1 LFPCCLFVFP
11 IINLQ
16 PAGANLITFYWRG
29 IGIKKKKNKK
39 KPDEMPFV
47 IEFCTPDAVLELP
60 IHSLGNSINLRPP
73 LVWRRTAQN
82 IQEEPPSSGH
92 TTSPR

>member
-1 LFPCCLFVFP
+1 MLFICFSNNKSATGGSQSNNFLLAW
-11 IINLQ
+11 NR
-16 PAGANLITFYWRG
+16 Y
-29 IGIKKKKNKK
+29 KKEKEK